1 MKYDDAGHLI
11 GDRFGGANTIA
22 NLVSQ
27 LRNVNRGE
35 YRVLEDRLAREIRK
49 GKNVAME
56 GMVIYNKD
64 RLRPEGILI
73 ETLIDGAKTSYSF
86 SNTH

>member
-1 MKYDDAGHLI
+1 MM
-11 GDRFGGANTIA
+11 
-22 NLVSQ
+22 
-27 LRNVNRGE
+27 
-35 YRVLEDRLAREIRK
+35 EDRLAREIRK

-64 RLRPEGILI
+64 SLRPEGILI

>member
-1 MKYDDAGHLI
+1 MM
-11 GDRFGGANTIA
+11 
-22 NLVSQ
+22 
-27 LRNVNRGE
+27 
-35 YRVLEDRLAREIRK
+35 EDRLAREIRK